1 MYYVSYKTFR
11 SFNGTV
17 DTTVTTI
24 FIEFEV
30 NLETYLHRNY
40 KLYIILETRIRS
52 YISYTD
58 LFQALLDLE
67 MFHTRHRK
75 KNKRLVASFSVRI
88 FLRAIVHER
97 KERREKERERDLKR
111 SKGRRE
117 MEKMDNDG

>member
-11 SFNGTV
+11 SFNSTV

-97 KERREKERERDLKR
+97 KERREKERER
-111 SKGRRE
+111 E
-117 MEKMDNDG
+117 I